1 MGQYWLE
8 ILGIVVLV
16 LVSGYFAAAEIALI
30 SASRPLLRAR
40 AEAGD
45 KGARTALRLL
55 EDPSRLLAAV
65 QVGIT
70 LVSLLASAV
79 AAVSLAD
86 VLAVWFVSLGLP
98 KWAAAGTALVA
109 TTLAVSYVTLVF
121 GELTP
126 KRLGLQRAESVSVAV
141 SRPIMFL
148 ATIFAPVVWLLSRST
163 DVVGRIV
170 GLGRGGKPGVTE
182 EELKLLVVEQGT
194 LLDEEKRMIQ
204 EVFELG
210 DTSVREVMV
219 PRVDAVMLEDSMPL
233 REALAVFQRT
243 GFSRIPV
250 YHGDRDKVA
259 GILLLK
265 DALPCL
271 AGGETCGS
279 IGELARPATFI
290 PETKPAIDLLKE
302 MQATRVQMAI
312 VVDEHGG
319 TEGLVTL
326 EDIIEEIV
334 GEVSDEYDRVER
346 YVTTLSDGDSL
357 VDGRLPIE
365 EANEKLGIGLPE
377 SDEYDTLAGWVLAE
391 LGHIPVVGETAT
403 HDGWTVRV
411 ANVRRRRVARLRVT
425 APEPERTAGDPED
438 APRTREG

>member
-1 MGQYWLE
+1 
-8 ILGIVVLV
+8 
-16 LVSGYFAAAEIALI
+16 
-30 SASRPLLRAR
+30 
-40 AEAGD
+40 
-45 KGARTALRLL
+45 
-55 EDPSRLLAAV
+55 
-65 QVGIT
+65 
-70 LVSLLASAV
+70 
-79 AAVSLAD
+79 
-86 VLAVWFVSLGLP
+86 
-98 KWAAAGTALVA
+98 
-109 TTLAVSYVTLVF
+109 
-121 GELTP
+121 
-126 KRLGLQRAESVSVAV
+126 
-141 SRPIMFL
+141 
-148 ATIFAPVVWLLSRST
+148 
-163 DVVGRIV
+163 
-170 GLGRGGKPGVTE
+170 
-182 EELKLLVVEQGT
+182 
-194 LLDEEKRMIQ
+194 MIQ

>member
-8 ILGIVVLV
+8 IVGIVALV
-16 LVSGYFAAAEIALI
+16 LIGGFFAAAEIALI

-40 AEAGD
+40 AASGQ
-45 KGARTALRLL
+45 KGAHIALRLL
-55 EDPSRLLAAV
+55 DDPSRLLAAV
-65 QVGIT
+65 QVGVT

-79 AAVSLAD
+79 AAVSLSD
-86 VLAVWFVSLGLP
+86 VLAVWFVSVGLP
-98 KWAAAGTALVA
+98 AWLAGGTALVV

-126 KRLGLQRAESVSVAV
+126 KRLGLQRAESVAVTVA
-141 SRPIMFL
+141 RPVAL
-148 ATIFAPVVWLLSRST
+148 LETVFAPVIWLLSRST
-163 DVVGRIV
+163 DVVGSIV

-182 EELKLLVVEQGT
+182 EELKLLVIEQGT

-204 EVFELG
+204 EVFDLG

-219 PRVDAVMLEDSMPL
+219 PRVDAVMFEDTMPL
-233 REALAVFQRT
+233 GQALAVFQRT

-250 YHGDRDKVA
+250 YSGDRDRVT

-271 AGGETCGS
+271 VGGDSCKLVS
-279 IGELARPATFI
+279 ELARPATFI

-302 MQATRVQMAI
+302 MQATRMQMAI

-346 YVTTLSDGDSL
+346 YVTTLADGDSL
-357 VDGRLPIE
+357 VEGRLPIE
-365 EANEKLGIGLPE
+365 EANEKLGMGLPE

-391 LGHIPVVGETAT
+391 LGHIPVVGETVEYG
-403 HDGWTVRV
+403 DWTVRV

-425 APEPERTAGDPED
+425 APAHEATGLTTGEA
-438 APRTREG
+438 EGE